1 MIFIFYRSHCSEVL
15 STHERLFLFVPSKYH
30 CWGKLLFRS
39 ALQSAFSKELSVLTG
54 VLIVA
59 YSCDTIK
66 VYRALWQVFSLYLYD
81 LL

>member
-1 MIFIFYRSHCSEVL
+1 MIFIFYRSHGSEVL

-39 ALQSAFSKELSVLTG
+39 VLQSAFSKEWSVLTG

-59 YSCDTIK
+59 YSCDTVN
-66 VYRALWQVFSLYLYD
+66 VYRALWQVFSLYD